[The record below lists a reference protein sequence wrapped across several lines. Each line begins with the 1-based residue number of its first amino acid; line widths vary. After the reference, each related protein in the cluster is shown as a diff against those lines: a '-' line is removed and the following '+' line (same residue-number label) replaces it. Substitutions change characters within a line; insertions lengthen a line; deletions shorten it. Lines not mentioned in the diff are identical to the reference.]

1 MSLDAKEWIYWECN
15 ECSIMF
21 PHLTVPKKCH
31 CGNNLESNSTK
42 KRLVL
47 TFHIKEFIEEL
58 DNICINE
65 EFRQFCKD
73 YAHAPTS
80 ELEKYIC
87 WSKMKM
93 KELAGDKLTKGEG
106 GEE

>member
-47 TFHIKEFIEEL
+47 TFHIKVFKCCIHIMMPNFIYNHNMESTL
-58 DNICINE
+58 GFIN
-65 EFRQFCKD
+65 
-73 YAHAPTS
+73 
-80 ELEKYIC
+80 
-87 WSKMKM
+87 
-93 KELAGDKLTKGEG
+93 
-106 GEE
+106 